1 MNDPQIIT
9 VRDRRAKYQF
19 SIHNRIMDD
28 WLPIIGPQGYMLYS
42 LYVRMANREDENS
55 FPGYRMIQAH
65 LGIGP
70 ATISNYNKLLTW
82 CGLIY
87 IEAGNNTESN
97 DYYILDIPPVTPETI
112 DSIRRQAVVALKSDN
127 KFLTYVL
134 KRLEEWKSL
143 QAHWGRK
150 KQRPIVIHSAQ
161 VALQPAQDPKNLD
174 TPSASVAEHPTSTA
188 EYPVSAAEQTASFAE
203 YPASTGEAEQS
214 ESTIQ
219 INNPKGERGSSL
231 SMSQPLASKPEAPL
245 PPLSPSKTPIPAS
258 PNSQVNGLY
267 VKAAITTFEQY
278 HGRLH
283 PVGDVAKREA
293 IVDLAT
299 HENDLFDQARWT
311 NLCRKIAIKG
321 LKGRVDLVIQDYQAE
336 KRLLPVGLDNE
347 KLAAY
352 KALQEESQRAEALRD
367 ESLKQF
373 DPTKVTAV
381 GVDVQRQLRQTIQ
394 KRNTGDGR

>member
-82 CGLIY
+82 CGLIH

-97 DYYILDIPPVTPETI
+97 DYYILDIPPVTPEAI
-112 DSIRRQAVVALKSDN
+112 DSIRRQAIAALKSDN

-143 QAHWGRK
+143 QTHWGRK

-161 VALQPAQDPKNLD
+161 VALQPAQDHKNLD
-174 TPSASVAEHPTSTA
+174 KLGASVAEHPTSTA
-188 EYPVSAAEQTASFAE
+188 EYPASAAEQSAFLAE

-219 INNPKGERGSSL
+219 INNPKGEREVPFPISR
-231 SMSQPLASKPEAPL
+231 PPASKPEAP
-245 PPLSPSKTPIPAS
+245 PPLLAQSKTPSPTS
-258 PNSQVNGLY
+258 PNSQVNSLY
-267 VKAAITTFEQY
+267 LTTAITTFEQY

-283 PVGDVAKREA
+283 PAGDVAKREA
-293 IVDLAT
+293 IVDLVT
-299 HENDLFDQARWT
+299 RENDLFDQTRWT
-311 NLCRKIAIKG
+311 NLCRKIATKG

-336 KRLLPVGLDNE
+336 KRLLPAGLDND

-352 KALQEESQRAEALRD
+352 KALQEESQRAETLRD
-367 ESLKQF
+367 ENLRQF
-373 DPTKVTAV
+373 DPAKIT
-381 GVDVQRQLRQTIQ
+381 GSSVDLP
-394 KRNTGDGR
+394 K